1 MGENFDNAFVLVY
14 YAVAIVPVSVHHCRC
29 EYVLI
34 VGHTYTVEIQS
45 KNISSHSFNIFE
57 S

>member
-14 YAVAIVPVSVHHCRC
+14 YAVAIVPVSVHH
-29 EYVLI
+29 VLI